1 MAWEL
6 IILCT
11 VLAIEQTTYVYI
23 HVCYDEILFVILS
36 VELIRMHG
44 MNDVH
49 MVAYVIINEMWSQ

>member
-6 IILCT
+6 IILWT
-11 VLAIEQTTYVYI
+11 VLAIEETTYVYI

-44 MNDVH
+44 MNDVD